1 MRGASALAEVLAGA
15 PAVKA
20 FVVWEPVLD
29 SDTAPPGPSVALTGD
44 ARVHR
49 YWDQKLTISRR
60 LLAEASAPA
69 HCLLGK
75 DTNDPVVWDAVF
87 VFPPGARW
95 GDKLP
100 APAFC
105 GRPVVRV
112 ADELRT
118 QLRDAR

>member
-49 YWDQKLTISRR
+49 YWDPKLTVSRR
-60 LLAEASAPA
+60 LLAEAIAPA
-69 HCLLGK
+69 DCLFGK

-87 VFPPGARW
+87 VYPPGTRW
-95 GDKLP
+95 GNKLP

-105 GRPVVRV
+105 GRTVVRV
-112 ADELRT
+112 AGELRIRL
-118 QLRDAR
+118 QGAR